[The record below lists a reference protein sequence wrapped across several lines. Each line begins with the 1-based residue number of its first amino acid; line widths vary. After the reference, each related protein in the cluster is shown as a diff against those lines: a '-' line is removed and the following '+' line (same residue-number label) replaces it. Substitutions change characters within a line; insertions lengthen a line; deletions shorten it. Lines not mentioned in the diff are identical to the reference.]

1 MAMATMVL
9 DAHALMV
16 LFNDEPGAEEVEKIV
31 LKAESGNPRLL
42 MSVINWGEI
51 YYSILRG
58 ASKEMAD
65 SKSHEIAGMRIEL
78 VPVDARDLE
87 LVRQAAVFKATR
99 KMSYA
104 DCFAAAL
111 AKIRDAELVTGD
123 RDFKAVEN
131 DLKRIRWLK

>member
-1 MAMATMVL
+1 MATMVL

-16 LFNDEPGAEEVEKIV
+16 LFNDEPGAEEVEKIL

-58 ASKEMAD
+58 ASQEIAD

-78 VPVDARDLE
+78 VPVDARDLD
-87 LVRQAAVFKATR
+87 LVREAAVFKATK

-123 RDFKAVEN
+123 RDFKAVED
-131 DLKRIRWLK
+131 DLKKIRWLK

>member
-1 MAMATMVL
+1 MATMVL

-16 LFNDEPGAEEVEKIV
+16 LFNDEPGADEVERI
-31 LKAESGNPRLL
+31 LLRAESGSPKLL
-42 MSVINWGEI
+42 MSVVNWGEI

-58 ASKEMAD
+58 ASQEIAE
-65 SKSHEIAGMRIEL
+65 SKSHEIAGMRIEI

-87 LVRQAAVFKATR
+87 LVRQAAFFKATR

-111 AKIRDAELVTGD
+111 AKIKNAELVTGD
-123 RDFKAVEN
+123 REFKVVESG
-131 DLKRIRWLK
+131 LRKIRWLK

>member
-1 MAMATMVL
+1 MATMVL

-16 LFNDEPGAEEVEKIV
+16 LFNDEPGAEEVEKIL

-42 MSVINWGEI
+42 MTVINWGEI
-51 YYSILRG
+51 YYSIMRG

-87 LVRQAAVFKATR
+87 LVRQAAVFKATK

-123 RDFKAVEN
+123 REFKLVEGE
-131 DLKRIRWLK
+131 LKKIRWLK

>member
-1 MAMATMVL
+1 VATIVL

-16 LFNDEPGAEEVEKIV
+16 LFNDESGAEKVEKIL

-51 YYSILRG
+51 YYSIMRG
-58 ASKEMAD
+58 ASQEIAD
-65 SKSHEIAGMRIEL
+65 AKAHEIAGMRIEL
-78 VPVDARDLE
+78 VPVDVGDLE
-87 LVRQAAVFKATR
+87 LIRQAAAFKATK

-111 AKIRDAELVTGD
+111 AKLRNAELLTGD
-123 RDFKAVEN
+123 RDFKAVES
-131 DLKRIRWLK
+131 DLKVGWLR

>member
-1 MAMATMVL
+1 MVL

-16 LFNDEPGAEEVEKIV
+16 LFNDEAGAEEVEKIL

-51 YYSILRG
+51 YYSIMRG
-58 ASKEMAD
+58 ASQEIAD
-65 SKSHEIAGMRIEL
+65 SKAHEIAGMRIEL
-78 VPVDARDLE
+78 VPVDARDLD
-87 LVRQAAVFKATR
+87 LIRQAAVFKATK

-111 AKIRDAELVTGD
+111 AKTKNAELVTGD
-123 RDFKAVEN
+123 RDFRAVEG
-131 DLKRIRWLK
+131 DLKKIHWLS

>member
-1 MAMATMVL
+1 MATMVL

-16 LFNDEPGAEEVEKIV
+16 LFNDEPGADEVEKIL

-51 YYSILRG
+51 YYSIMRG
-58 ASKEMAD
+58 ASQELAD

-78 VPVDARDLE
+78 IPVDARDLE
-87 LVRQAAVFKATR
+87 LIRQAAVSKATK

-111 AKIRDAELVTGD
+111 AKTQNAELVTGD
-123 RDFKAVEN
+123 REFKVVEKE
-131 DLKRIRWLK
+131 LKKIKWLS